1 MPDPISGQ
9 PATPLW
15 TAREAAEAIGA
26 DLLRGA
32 DWQANG
38 VSIDTR
44 SIMPGDL
51 FVALK
56 DIRDGHEFVGDA
68 MARGAAA
75 SLVSR
80 PDAGPGPAVL
90 ADDVL
95 DALRR
100 LGIAARDRSDAVRIA
115 VTGSVGKTSVKEA
128 LAAVMRQMGR
138 AHWSVKS
145 YNNHWG
151 VPLTLARMPRDTE
164 RAVFEMGMNHAG
176 EIRELST
183 LVRPHVGLITR
194 IGPAHLEQLGSI
206 EAIAD
211 AKSEI
216 FEGLIEDG
224 VAIYPA
230 DDPHGERIA
239 SHAKKS
245 CAAFLLDFGIEN
257 AAAIRVTEFET
268 GIDGSRGEVDVMGV
282 RTRFA
287 MKASGDHWAW
297 NVGAIFAACAA
308 SGLDARDV
316 AGALGEIDAE
326 RGRGQAV
333 RIDLPGG
340 GAFTL
345 LDDAYNANPLSMRAA
360 IASLASAQPEAGG
373 RRIAILGDMLELGPE
388 TERLH
393 AELADV
399 LAEAGIDAVYTCG
412 TLMRSLHDALPA
424 HLQAGYAQNAGEGIR
439 QIGADVKPG
448 DVVMVKG
455 SNASG
460 LHKIAASLADGSAFD
475 FTEA

>member
-268 GIDGSRGEVDVMGV
+268 GIDGSR
-282 RTRFA
+282 
-287 MKASGDHWAW
+287 
-297 NVGAIFAACAA
+297 
-308 SGLDARDV
+308 AR
-316 AGALGEIDAE
+316 
-326 RGRGQAV
+326 
-333 RIDLPGG
+333 
-340 GAFTL
+340 
-345 LDDAYNANPLSMRAA
+345 SM
-360 IASLASAQPEAGG
+360 
-373 RRIAILGDMLELGPE
+373 
-388 TERLH
+388 
-393 AELADV
+393 
-399 LAEAGIDAVYTCG
+399 
-412 TLMRSLHDALPA
+412 
-424 HLQAGYAQNAGEGIR
+424 
-439 QIGADVKPG
+439 
-448 DVVMVKG
+448 
-455 SNASG
+455 
-460 LHKIAASLADGSAFD
+460 
-475 FTEA
+475 